1 MKQEKMNPKRLQ
13 RGDVVG
19 VIAPASP
26 PRIHELQRGVKFLQQ
41 LGLQVVLGKHIFKS
55 HGYLA
60 GTDDE
65 RLADFH
71 DMIAD
76 SKVKAI
82 FSARGGYGTA
92 RFAERIDYELIKQHP
107 KIIWGYSDMT
117 YLHLAIQQRSNIIT
131 FHGPM
136 IASDLGQH
144 HVNTITKQSVNQ
156 LFAPMSIWYSEAISR
171 LQVIVNGK
179 ASGQLI
185 GGNLTLIT
193 STLGTPFEID
203 TIGKILLIE
212 EIGEHPYQ
220 VDRML
225 NQLRLAGKLDEVA
238 GIVVGDFSSITTS
251 KLSLSLQDV
260 LDHYFKTLLCPVMTG
275 FKIGHE
281 ALNIGVPLGAQAML
295 DTKTKTMIVQPG
307 VKR

>member
-1 MKQEKMNPKRLQ
+1 MKAEKIIPKRLQ
-13 RGDVVG
+13 HGDSVG
-19 VIAPASP
+19 VIALASP
-26 PRIHELQRGVKFLQQ
+26 PCMHELQRGVKLLQQ
-41 LGLQVVLGKHIFKS
+41 LGLQVELGKHISKL

-60 GTDDE
+60 GTDEE
-65 RLADFH
+65 RLADFQ
-71 DMIAD
+71 DMVTD

-82 FSARGGYGTA
+82 FLARGGYGTA
-92 RFAERIDYELIKQHP
+92 RIADQVDYELIKQHP

-117 YLHLAIQQRSNIIT
+117 YLHTAIQQNSNMIT

-136 IASDLGQH
+136 IASDLGHH

-156 LFAPMSIWYSEAISR
+156 LFAPMSIWYSEAISP
-171 LQVIVNGK
+171 LQVIVKGK
-179 ASGQLI
+179 TAGQLT
-185 GGNLTLIT
+185 GGNLTLLT

-203 TIGKILLIE
+203 TKGRILLIE
-212 EIGEHPYQ
+212 EIDEQPYK

-225 NQLRLAGKLDEVA
+225 NQLRLAGKLDEAA
-238 GIVVGDFSSITTS
+238 GIVVGDFTSITTN

-260 LDHYFKTLLCPVMTG
+260 WRHYFRTLSCPVMTG

-281 ALNIGVPLGAQAML
+281 ALNIGVPLGTQAMV
-295 DTKTKTMIVQPG
+295 DTYKKTMIVQPG